1 MVAGGIKIEELSN
14 LLEAKPL
21 MQSIKEGDKAE
32 IVSGPFKGE
41 KCRILRVNSTKEE
54 VTVELLEAAVKI
66 PLTTKA
72 ENIRIIK
79 E

>member
-1 MVAGGIKIEELSN
+1 

-32 IVSGPFKGE
+32 IISGPFKSE
-41 KCRILRVNSTKEE
+41 KCRILRVNTTKEE